1 MQNHYLQT
9 SLLVLVGAFLGLAL
23 TLFQE
28 VPSYIRKV
36 VT

>member
-1 MQNHYLQT
+1 MHNQTLQT

-23 TLFQE
+23 ALYQE

-36 VT
+36 VI